1 MNIDLVKNL
10 VELLEKYINILPQE
24 LKKSLYQISGTGLN
38 DFTADDLHNMYPN
51 FDGKKYECSENK
63 VISINK
69 ILGKVVVY
77 DNGEKILYPLN
88 FYLKNDGITIIEWG
102 NND

>member
-1 MNIDLVKNL
+1 MNAVANPLGYSDSYKLSHIRLEIPGINMIYSNL
-10 VELLEKYINILPQE
+10 TPRNTHYMESI
-24 LKKSLYQISGTGLN
+24 
-38 DFTADDLHNMYPN
+38 YPD

-63 VISINK
+63 VTSINK

-88 FYLKNDGITIIEWG
+88 FYLKYDGKTIIEWG